1 MHLTSLAKGATTMA
15 RLLIGLCLVTVLI
28 LTGVAQA
35 LAAEPLASLKVLIP
49 ANPGGGWDQTGRAI
63 ERTLRAEK
71 LVTGAIQLSNKGGAG
86 GTIGLA
92 EFAKSKG
99 DGKSLMVMG
108 LVMVGAILTNKS
120 AVTLDAVTPIARL
133 TSEYLVIAVPASSK
147 IQNLKDLTEALKKDP
162 GATSIVGGSRGG
174 SDHILAALVAD
185 AVGVPGSKVNYV
197 AYAGGGEAVAAL
209 LGAQAVAGI
218 SGYGEF
224 QAHIESGKL
233 RAVGL
238 SAPARIAG
246 INVATLKEQGVN
258 VEFGNW
264 RGVVAPEGVSPA
276 DRKALLDAV
285 DAMAKSASWKAE
297 LKKHNWDDAYLAGD
311 GFTAFVKTSSD
322 QTGKVLKEV
331 GLVK

>member
-1 MHLTSLAKGATTMA
+1 ML
-15 RLLIGLCLVTVLI
+15 RPFIGLLLVATLT
-28 LTGVAQA
+28 LTGAVAA
-35 LAAEPLASLKVLIP
+35 VAAEPLPALKILIP
-49 ANPGGGWDQTGRAI
+49 ANPGGGWDQTARAI
-63 ERTLRAEK
+63 ERALRAEK

-99 DGKSLMVMG
+99 DGKSLMMMG

-120 AVTLDAVTPIARL
+120 PVTLEAVTPIARL

-147 IQNLKDLTEALKKDP
+147 IQNMKDLTEALKKDS

-185 AVGVPGSKVNYV
+185 AVGVPGAKVNYV

-209 LGAQAVAGI
+209 LGAQAAAGI

-224 QAHIESGKL
+224 QPHIQSKKL
-233 RAVGL
+233 RAIAL
-238 SAPARIAG
+238 SAPARIPG
-246 INVATLKEQGVN
+246 VDVPTLKEQGVN

-264 RGVVAPEGVSPA
+264 RGVVAPEGISPA
-276 DRKALLDAV
+276 DRKALLDTI

-297 LKKHNWDDAYLAGD
+297 LKKHDWDDAYLAGD
-311 GFTAFVKTSSD
+311 AFAAFLKAANDET
-322 QTGKVLKEV
+322 TKVLKEV

>member
-1 MHLTSLAKGATTMA
+1 MLSITTRVVLAAT
-15 RLLIGLCLVTVLI
+15 LVLA
-28 LTGVAQA
+28 GVRGGS
-35 LAAEPLASLKVLIP
+35 AAEPLASLKLLVP

-63 ERTLRAEK
+63 ERALRAEK
-71 LVTGAIQLSNKGGAG
+71 LVTGAIQITNKGGAG

-99 DGKSLMVMG
+99 DGRSLMVMG

-120 AVTLDAVTPIARL
+120 AVTLDATTPIARL
-133 TSEYLVIAVPASSK
+133 TSEYLVVAVPASSK
-147 IQNLKDLTEALKKDP
+147 IQTLKDFTEALKKDP
-162 GATSIVGGSRGG
+162 GAASIVGGSRGG

-185 AVGVPGSKVNYV
+185 AVGVPAAKVNYV

-224 QAHIESGKL
+224 QAHIDSGKL
-233 RAVGL
+233 RAIGL
-238 SAPARIAG
+238 SAPSRIAG
-246 INVATLKEQGVN
+246 INVPTLKEQGIN

-264 RGVVAPEGVSPA
+264 RGIVAPQGLSPA
-276 DRKALLDAV
+276 DRTALLGV
-285 DAMAKSASWKAE
+285 IDAMAKSTSWKAE
-297 LKKHNWDDAYLAGD
+297 LKKHNWEDAYLAGD
-311 GFTAFVKTSSD
+311 AYAQFVKASTD
-322 QTGKVLKEV
+322 QTAKILKDV

>member
-1 MHLTSLAKGATTMA
+1 MPRRVIVALLLTAVALVAT
-15 RLLIGLCLVTVLI
+15 VPVLGQT
-28 LTGVAQA
+28 L
-35 LAAEPLASLKVLIP
+35 PSLKILIP
-49 ANPGGGWDQTGRAI
+49 ANPGGGWDQTGRAM
-63 ERTLRAEK
+63 ERALRAEK
-71 LVTGAIQLSNKGGAG
+71 IVSGAIQLTNKGGAG

-92 EFAKSKG
+92 EFARAKG
-99 DGKSLMVMG
+99 EGRHLMVMG

-120 AVTLDAVTPIARL
+120 PVTLEGVTPIARL

-147 IQNLKDLTEALKKDP
+147 IQNLKDFSDALKKDP

-174 SDHILAALVAD
+174 VDHMLAALVAE

-197 AYAGGGEAVAAL
+197 AYAGGGEAVASL

-224 QAHIESGKL
+224 QAHIDSGKL
-233 RAVGL
+233 RAIGL
-238 SAPARIAG
+238 SAPARVGG

-258 VEFGNW
+258 VELGNW
-264 RGVVAPEGVSPA
+264 RGVVAPAGVSAA
-276 DRKALLDAV
+276 DRKALLDAI

-297 LKKHNWDDAYLAGD
+297 LKKQNWDDAYLAGD
-311 GFTAFVKTSSD
+311 AFAAFVKAENDRTSR
-322 QTGKVLKEV
+322 VLREA